1 MRVVF
6 AGTPEFAAVA
16 LRAIC
21 AAGWEVAL
29 VLTQPDRP
37 AGRGMQVH
45 ESAVKGVARQHAL
58 PLLQPRSLKLDGI
71 AAADAQACR
80 LALEQA
86 NADAMVVAAYGL
98 ILPRWVLDD
107 LRQPGPDGRARH
119 GCINIHASLLP
130 RWRGAAPIHR
140 AIQAGDTRTGV
151 CIMEMDE
158 GLDTGNILRAADL
171 PIQRDGPAADT
182 TGTLHDRLARLGADM
197 LVDVLRLAQQGP
209 LQSQAQARDG
219 VCYAFKVER
228 QEARIDWSL
237 PAAQLERNV
246 RAFDPTPGA
255 WIEWKGQPLK
265 IWSALVVPD
274 AAAAPPGQIVAAG
287 AVGIDV
293 ACAQGTL
300 RLLTLQRAGGRR
312 VSAAEFLHGHGL
324 RPGMGFGGDSGA
336 A

>member
-16 LRAIC
+16 LRAIR
-21 AAGWEVAL
+21 AAGWEVPL

-45 ESAVKGVARQHAL
+45 ESAVKAVARQHAL
-58 PLLQPRSLKLDGI
+58 PLLQPRSLKLDGV
-71 AAADAQACR
+71 AAAQAQACR
-80 LALEQA
+80 AALAQA
-86 NADAMVVAAYGL
+86 DADAMVVAAYGL
-98 ILPRWVLDD
+98 ILPRWLLDD
-107 LRQPGPDGRARH
+107 MRQSRPDGRARH

-140 AIQAGDTRTGV
+140 AIQAGDARTGV

-171 PIQRDGPAADT
+171 QIQHEGPAADT
-182 TGTLHDRLARLGADM
+182 TGTLHERLAQLGADL

-209 LQSQAQARDG
+209 LQSRAQSGDG
-219 VCYAFKVER
+219 VCYAAKVER
-228 QEARIDWSL
+228 QEACIDWSL
-237 PAAQLERNV
+237 PAAQLQRNV
-246 RAFDPTPGA
+246 RAFDPAPGA
-255 WIEWKGQPLK
+255 WIAWKGQPLK
-265 IWSALVVPD
+265 IWSALVVPHLV
-274 AAAAPPGQIVAAG
+274 AAPPGQIVAAG
-287 AVGIDV
+287 PDGIDV

-312 VSAAEFLHGHGL
+312 LSAGEFLHGHAL
-324 RPGMGFGGDSGA
+324 RPGMGFGGASGVA
-336 A
+336 